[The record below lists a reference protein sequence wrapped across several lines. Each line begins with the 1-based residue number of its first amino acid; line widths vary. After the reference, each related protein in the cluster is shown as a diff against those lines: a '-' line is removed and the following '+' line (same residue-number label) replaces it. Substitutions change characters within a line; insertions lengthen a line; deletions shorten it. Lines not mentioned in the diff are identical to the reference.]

1 MAEMLGVFTNR
12 KEWMKH
18 AEHFLENAE
27 KHIMSHVIPNAPT
40 IKFEDATLAYQR
52 AAEVSNRGLC
62 FRIVLSRCSTL
73 ARVCTLFRSSQ
84 AYRIC
89 ECWQEACDAYAK
101 AADIQV
107 RLGCPEEAASYSS
120 EAAETMVKVG
130 WVAAAS

>member
-1 MAEMLGVFTNR
+1 MEEGAEMLGVFTNR

-18 AEHFLENAE
+18 AEHHLENAE

-40 IKFEDATLAYQR
+40 IKFEDATLSYQR
-52 AAEVSNRGLC
+52 AAE
-62 FRIVLSRCSTL
+62 
-73 ARVCTLFRSSQ
+73 
-84 AYRIC
+84 AYRIT

-120 EAAETMVKVG
+120 EAAETMVKVRG
-130 WVAAAS
+130 GGGRGGEGREEQSDDRVLLQRNK